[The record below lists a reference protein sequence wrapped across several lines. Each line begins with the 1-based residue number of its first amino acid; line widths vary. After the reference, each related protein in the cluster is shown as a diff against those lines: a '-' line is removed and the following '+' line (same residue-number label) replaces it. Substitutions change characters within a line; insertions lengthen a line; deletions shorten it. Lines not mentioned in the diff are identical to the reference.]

1 MFTSIV
7 STHNFADDNNSN
19 NLTINVDCLKLI
31 FESECKV
38 AIKWFHKNK
47 LIINPAIQAIKY
59 LISVI
64 NTDGKFIIGS
74 EEIQVVSSVDIPEIK
89 TDDKLNFNLYI
100 DKTCL
105 N

>member
-1 MFTSIV
+1 MTPVVPLGSIVRPTWINFFFINFLMFTSIV

-59 LISVI
+59 LISV
-64 NTDGKFIIGS
+64 N
-74 EEIQVVSSVDIPEIK
+74 QHWW
-89 TDDKLNFNLYI
+89 
-100 DKTCL
+100 
-105 N
+105 